1 LYLIGIFALVHAS
14 QRRDSEGWLP
24 NLFILLFFEK
34 MIVLNKIQ
42 RPNPLDKD
50 APKKFYVS
58 ASSTGSVDLEEMSV
72 NISERCTITE
82 PDVLAVLSALTSE
95 MTKQLMDGKIVRFGS
110 FGSFQLGV
118 LSHGAATEEETSRNL
133 VKGVRVKFRPG
144 RRISDALAALRFTLK
159 TV

>member
-1 LYLIGIFALVHAS
+1 MPHNNVPARTVTNII
-14 QRRDSEGWLP
+14 
-24 NLFILLFFEK
+24 LF

-50 APKKFYVS
+50 APKKFYVNTT
-58 ASSTGSVDLEEMSV
+58 SSGSVDLEIMSA
-72 NISERCTITE
+72 NISERCTLTE
-82 PDVLAVLSALTSE
+82 PDVLAVLSALTTE

-118 LSHGAATEEETSRNL
+118 LSHGADTEEETSRNL

-144 RRISDALAALRFTLK
+144 RRIIDALATLKFTLK

>member
-1 LYLIGIFALVHAS
+1 MPHNNVPARTVTNTI
-14 QRRDSEGWLP
+14 
-24 NLFILLFFEK
+24 LF

-50 APKKFYVS
+50 APKKFYVNTT
-58 ASSTGSVDLEEMSV
+58 SSGSVDLEIMSA
-72 NISERCTITE
+72 NISERCTLTE
-82 PDVLAVLSALTSE
+82 PDVLAVLSALTTE

-118 LSHGAATEEETSRNL
+118 LSHGADTEEETSRNL

-144 RRISDALAALRFTLK
+144 RRIIDALATLKFTLK

>member
-1 LYLIGIFALVHAS
+1 MFMPHNNVPARTVTNTI
-14 QRRDSEGWLP
+14 
-24 NLFILLFFEK
+24 LF

-50 APKKFYVS
+50 APKKFYVNTT
-58 ASSTGSVDLEEMSV
+58 SSGSVDLEIMSA
-72 NISERCTITE
+72 NISERCTLTE
-82 PDVLAVLSALTSE
+82 PDVLAVLSALTTE

-118 LSHGAATEEETSRNL
+118 LSHGADTEEETSRNL

-144 RRISDALAALRFTLK
+144 RRIIDALATLKFTLK